1 MPNPRRKNARHRKKC
16 RKTFFIVLAG
26 IFILT
31 LRPVLYRTPW
41 HLPFTLHFTES
52 YVLLAPGD
60 GCTLK
65 VNGLASIASCKS
77 SVPLVA
83 TVTQGGYVR
92 ARKCGKT
99 VITATLRGKGGKK
112 IRCLVQVSEPNKK
125 SLTLRVK
132 QSTHLYLK
140 GLRFRLGVKYKS
152 GDSRIAKVTG
162 TGKVTAVS
170 KGKTVITITYKGK
183 SFECSVTVK

>member
-1 MPNPRRKNARHRKKC
+1 MPHPPRKRACRRGKK
-16 RKTFFIVLAG
+16 RGRLFFLLAALLT
-26 IFILT
+26 LT
-31 LRPVLYRTPW
+31 LRPVLYRIPW
-41 HLPFTLHFTES
+41 YLPFTPHFTES

-60 GCTLK
+60 GYPLK
-65 VNGLASIASCKS
+65 VSNFASIASCKS

-99 VITATLRGKGGKK
+99 VITATLRGKGSKK
-112 IRCLVQVSEPNKK
+112 IRCLVQVSEPNKT
-125 SLTLRVK
+125 SLLLRAR
-132 QSTHLYLK
+132 QSTYLYLK

-152 GDSRIAKVTG
+152 GDRRVAKVTS

-170 KGKTVITITYKGK
+170 KGKTVVTITYKGK
-183 SFECSVTVK
+183 KFECRVTVK

>member
-1 MPNPRRKNARHRKKC
+1 MQGHPRKNTRRRKKRP
-16 RKTFFIVLAG
+16 KTLFFVLAA
-26 IFILT
+26 FLILT
-31 LRPVLYRTPW
+31 LRPVLYRTAW
-41 HLPFTLHFTES
+41 QLPFTLHFTES

-60 GCTLK
+60 GYPLK
-65 VNGLASIASCKS
+65 VNGLAGIASCTS

-99 VITATLRGKGGKK
+99 VITATLRGKGDKK
-112 IRCLVQVSEPNKK
+112 IRCLVQVSEPNKT
-125 SLTLRVK
+125 SLTLRVR

-152 GDSRIAKVTG
+152 GDSRVAKVTG
-162 TGKVTAVS
+162 LGKVTAVG

-183 SFECSVTVK
+183 KFECGVTVK